1 MNPFG
6 LNLVKVLVTGG
17 AGFIGSNLANSLIND
32 VEVDK
37 TSYRTKDSPTVEAN
51 ESQLRDESDVRGCTV
66 IALDD
71 LSLGTPSN
79 LSKNVRFVNGSVMNY
94 DLVLELTK
102 DCDYIFHQAALSSS
116 PMFVDDPRQGIEVN
130 VMGFMNVMEAARRNK
145 VKKVIYA
152 SSSSLYNGLPTPYRE
167 YDNIRPKT
175 FYESSFY
182 CRETIAQTYRL
193 EYGLDSIGLRYFSV
207 YGPNEKHKG
216 RFANNISQFIWD
228 MAENRKSPVIYGD
241 GNQSRDFT
249 FVDDVVQAN
258 ILAMRKKSNDS
269 SKSKGQVDN
278 KNTNNDV
285 RNIDSKGRSKRS
297 ISGSS
302 TIASYEA
309 GFGSSSFVY
318 NVGTGIQT
326 SFNSIIEIINKQ
338 LDTDIEPT
346 YVKNPIN
353 NYVQHT
359 MADVSL
365 ARLELGYEPRW
376 KNVEEGIKQ
385 LLRQLGFSRSSSV
398 PASSSSVSSSYPSI
412 RTRS

>member
-1 MNPFG
+1 MK
-6 LNLVKVLVTGG
+6 LLVTGG
-17 AGFIGSNLANSLIND
+17 AGFIGSNLANSLVNE
-32 VEVDK
+32 VEEDK
-37 TSYRTKDSPTVEAN
+37 TSYRTNKSPTVETN
-51 ESQLRDESDVRGCTV
+51 ESHLRDESDVRGCTV

-79 LSKNVRFVNGSVMNY
+79 LSKKVRFANGSVMNY

-116 PMFVDDPRQGIEVN
+116 PMFVDDPRLGMDVN
-130 VMGFMNVMEAARRNK
+130 LMGFMNVMEAAKRNN

-167 YDNIRPKT
+167 SDNIRPKT

-228 MAENRKSPVIYGD
+228 MAEKRKSPVIYGD
-241 GNQSRDFT
+241 GSQSRDFT
-249 FVDDVVQAN
+249 FVEDVVQAN
-258 ILAMRKKSNDS
+258 ILAMRKKPNDS
-269 SKSKGQVDN
+269 SKFKGQVDN
-278 KNTNNDV
+278 KNINNDI
-285 RNIDSKGRSKRS
+285 RNIDSKERSKRS
-297 ISGSS
+297 ISRSS
-302 TIASYEA
+302 TIANYDTSV
-309 GFGSSSFVY
+309 GSSSFVY
-318 NVGTGIQT
+318 NVGTGVQT
-326 SFNSIIEIINKQ
+326 SFNGIVEIINKQ
-338 LDTDIEPT
+338 LATDIRPT

-359 MADVSL
+359 MADISL

-398 PASSSSVSSSYPSI
+398 PASSSSASSSYPSI
-412 RTRS
+412 RI